1 MQHVFLFIQR
11 CIIQTIGLL
20 VVPADPNEVLTFAGG
35 PVVYEHE
42 WNQIPIARRE
52 QTYMSA
58 IAGIIHDSSASSI
71 AVFRLEYPWN
81 TQDTCKLK
89 PDDATANISLL
100 FLSRQT
106 QRWDWGTENTCME
119 KTITVVFCK
128 MMLFHES
135 LVNFDTVNVILLHF
149 AHVLDVYTTLWTQ

>member
-1 MQHVFLFIQR
+1 MAA
-11 CIIQTIGLL
+11 G
-20 VVPADPNEVLTFAGG
+20 PNKVLTFAGG

-52 QTYMSA
+52 QPYMSA

-89 PDDATANISLL
+89 PDEATADYF
-100 FLSRQT
+100 FLDNHQ
-106 QRWDWGTENTCME
+106 D
-119 KTITVVFCK
+119 
-128 MMLFHES
+128 
-135 LVNFDTVNVILLHF
+135 VIKELRHI
-149 AHVLDVYTTLWTQ
+149 V